1 MENKKSSIKTY
12 RDLIVW
18 EKAMS
23 FVTSIYFATKKF
35 PVDELYSLTNQI
47 RRCAVSIP
55 SNIAEGFGRNSRK
68 EFKRF
73 LQISIGSVFEIQ
85 TQLQISHNLAYINK
99 PTFDNLFESSREIE
113 RMLSSLINRLK

>member
-18 EKAMS
+18 QKAMD

-35 PVDELYSLTNQI
+35 PIDELYSLTNQI

-55 SNIAEGFGRNSRK
+55 SNIAEGFGRDSRK

-85 TQLQISHNLAYINK
+85 TQIQISHNLAYINK
-99 PTFDNLFESSREIE
+99 STFDNLFKSSREIE
-113 RMLSSLINRLK
+113 RVLSSLINKLK